1 MIYVDALAQRRSASQ
16 NVTSLV
22 NIRITASMEV
32 FETDGICTV
41 GLHPEDVNQDWRDA
55 LDIVEELTSEELVLG
70 IGESGLD
77 RSCNASWLHQIDAFE
92 YSADLAER
100 VSKPLTV
107 HCLKAHDEL
116 LRVHKFIDPL
126 QPWLVHGFVK
136 GADLA
141 RQFLDVGMTLS
152 FGSAVL
158 KESSSLVEAIRICP
172 PDKFLLET
180 DSTVIPIEDIYA
192 AVASIRGVPLE
203 EMCETLHQTFEKIF
217 VRSQSL

>member
-1 MIYVDALAQRRSASQ
+1 MQYVDALAQRRSASQ

-116 LRVHKFIDPL
+116 LRVYKFIDPL

-136 GADLA
+136 GADL
-141 RQFLDVGMTLS
+141 DVNFSTL
-152 FGSAVL
+152 V
-158 KESSSLVEAIRICP
+158 
-172 PDKFLLET
+172 
-180 DSTVIPIEDIYA
+180 
-192 AVASIRGVPLE
+192 
-203 EMCETLHQTFEKIF
+203 
-217 VRSQSL
+217 